1 MCPSSTAK
9 QESCAPMRQFP
20 AFFNLDGARVVVF
33 GDGDEAAR
41 KLRLLV
47 SSPAELLLVGGFADT
62 ALAAEF
68 GDRLTV
74 VRRAEAGA
82 ALGGARLAIIA
93 ETDATL
99 RSEALAVVRA
109 RGIPVNVVDQ
119 PEDCDFTVP
128 SILDRGEI
136 VAAIGSGGAAPVLA
150 KAVRA
155 KLEAL
160 LPARIGELAA
170 LARSLRVFVTEAI
183 PDKGA
188 RRRYWERA
196 LTGPAA
202 EAAYAGD
209 LEKAEA
215 LLTSAAL
222 ATGRA
227 AGVVHIVG
235 AGPGDPELLTLKALR
250 VLQEADVVYYDR
262 LVSPEILGLIRRDAA
277 RVPVGKSKGD
287 HSVPQT
293 EIHVRLVASAR
304 EGLRVVR
311 LKGGD
316 PFIFGRG
323 GEELEAVQAEGI
335 AVHVVPGISS
345 ALGCAAS
352 AGIPLTHRD
361 HAQTLTF
368 VTGHAKAGGVPDL
381 DWAALA
387 RPAQTVVV
395 FMGVDTAPIIAE
407 RLIAAGRDAGTP
419 IAVIE
424 NGTRANEVRVY
435 GELAELPF
443 LIAEEGITGPAL
455 LIIGEVAGLPLS
467 AVQISQFL
475 PPEFSGLS
483 RFEALA
489 LEE

>member
-1 MCPSSTAK
+1 
-9 QESCAPMRQFP
+9 MRQFP
-20 AFFNLDGARVVVF
+20 AFFNLEGARIVVF

-47 SSPAELLLVGGFADT
+47 TSPAELVLVGGFADP

-68 GDRLTV
+68 AGRLVTMDRP
-74 VRRAEAGA
+74 RMDEA
-82 ALGGARLAIIA
+82 LERARLAIIA
-93 ETDATL
+93 ETDEVRRA
-99 RSEALAVVRA
+99 EALAAVRA
-109 RGIPVNVVDQ
+109 RRIPVNVVDQ
-119 PEDCDFTVP
+119 PDACDFTVP
-128 SILDRGEI
+128 SILDRDEI

-170 LARSLRVFVTEAI
+170 LARRLRPFVSDAV
-183 PDKGA
+183 PDKSA
-188 RRRYWERA
+188 RRRFWERA

-209 LEKAEA
+209 LAKAEA
-215 LLTSAAL
+215 LLKSEAQASA
-222 ATGRA
+222 RA
-227 AGVVHIVG
+227 DGVVHIVG

-250 VLQEADVVYYDR
+250 VLQEADVVYFDR
-262 LVSPEILGLIRRDAA
+262 LVGPGILDLIRRDAA

-293 EIHVRLVASAR
+293 EIHHRLIASAR

-323 GEELEAVQAEGI
+323 GEELEAVRAAGI
-335 AVHVVPGISS
+335 AVHIVPGISS

-352 AGIPLTHRD
+352 AGVPLTHRD

-368 VTGHAKAGGVPDL
+368 VTGHAKTGGVPDL

-395 FMGVDTAPIIAE
+395 FMGVDTAPAIAE
-407 RLIAAGRDAGTP
+407 RLIAAGRNPRTP
-419 IAVIE
+419 IAVVE
-424 NGTRANEVRVY
+424 NGTRPEEVRVY
-435 GELAELPF
+435 GELSELPS
-443 LIAEEGITGPAL
+443 LILEEGITGPAL
-455 LIIGEVAGLPLS
+455 LIIGEVAGIPLTS
-467 AVQISQFL
+467 VRISQFL
-475 PPEFSGLS
+475 PAESAATPRLP
-483 RFEALA
+483 ALA
-489 LEE
+489 IED

>member
-1 MCPSSTAK
+1 
-9 QESCAPMRQFP
+9 MRQFP
-20 AFFNLDGARVVVF
+20 AFFNLEGARIVVF
-33 GDGDEAAR
+33 GGGEEAAR
-41 KLRLLV
+41 KLRLFHA
-47 SSPAELLLVGGFADT
+47 SGAEVVLVGGFDEA

-68 GDRLTV
+68 DDWVDT
-74 VRRAEAGA
+74 RARSQIAS
-82 ALGGARLAIIA
+82 ALEGARLAIIA
-93 ETDATL
+93 EESPAH
-99 RSEALAVVRA
+99 RAEALAAVRA
-109 RGIPVNVVDQ
+109 RNIPVNVVDQ

-150 KAVRA
+150 KSIRA

-160 LPARIGELAA
+160 LPQRIGDLAA
-170 LARSLRVFVTEAI
+170 LARSLRGFVGETI
-183 PDKGA
+183 PDKSA

-196 LTGPAA
+196 LSGPAA

-209 LEKAEA
+209 LERAEA
-215 LLTSAAL
+215 LLRQQARAA
-222 ATGRA
+222 GRA
-227 AGVVHIVG
+227 RGVVHIVG

-250 VLQEADVVYYDR
+250 LIQEADVVYYDR
-262 LVSPEILGLIRRDAA
+262 LVSPEIIGLIRRDAA

-293 EIHVRLVASAR
+293 EIHERLIASAR

-323 GEELEAVQAEGI
+323 GEELEAVRAEGI
-335 AVHVVPGISS
+335 EVHVVPGISS

-352 AGIPLTHRD
+352 AGVPLTHRD

-381 DWAALA
+381 DWQALA

-395 FMGVDTAPIIAE
+395 FMGVDTAPAIAE
-407 RLIAAGRDAGTP
+407 KLVAAGRAPTTP
-419 IAVIE
+419 VAVIE
-424 NGTRANEVRVY
+424 NGTRPDELRVF
-435 GELAELPF
+435 GTLAELPF
-443 LIAEEGITGPAL
+443 LVEEEGIAGPAL
-455 LIIGEVAGLPLS
+455 LIIGEVAGLP
-467 AVQISQFL
+467 AEQGRIAAIVT
-475 PPEFSGLS
+475 EASGLAWFS
-483 RFEALA
+483 PDARQHTFKESAA
-489 LEE
+489 